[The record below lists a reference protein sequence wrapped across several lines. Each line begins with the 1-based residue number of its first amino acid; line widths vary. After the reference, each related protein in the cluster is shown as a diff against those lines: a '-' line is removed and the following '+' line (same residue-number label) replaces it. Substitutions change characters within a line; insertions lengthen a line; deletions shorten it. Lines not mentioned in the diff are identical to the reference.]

1 MVVDLELALCR
12 SDPELFFPHDK
23 DRESRREAIN
33 ACKRCVVLDP
43 CREATRDLEQR
54 LGRQQGV
61 WAGLTEAERRLA
73 WSCNGAAGD

>member
-12 SDPELFFPHDK
+12 SDPELFFPHEK
-23 DRESRREAIN
+23 DSPRDAIN
-33 ACKRCVVLDP
+33 ACKRCVVLDA

-61 WAGLTEAERRLA
+61 WAALTMAERRLA